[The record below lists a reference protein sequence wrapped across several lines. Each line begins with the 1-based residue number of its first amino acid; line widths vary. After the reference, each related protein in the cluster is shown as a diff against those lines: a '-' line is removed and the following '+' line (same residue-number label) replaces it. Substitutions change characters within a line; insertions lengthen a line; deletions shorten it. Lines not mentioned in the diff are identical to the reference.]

1 MAKKLYDEA
10 SVQAI
15 ASAIREKNG
24 EASTYKIGEMAAAI
38 GSISGGGI
46 ADNKTYN
53 FNNPAIQAFVSGV
66 TYTSDYSSSS
76 VDPYTRR
83 FDANLGRPNGVDAVL
98 SAGVLRQSNVG
109 MVNEEAASA
118 GTKTLY
124 NYQPQKIGD
133 YAVVS
138 SGRVSSFGSV
148 SASGKVRVIYGETL
162 KNMRDI
168 GGWTCDGGTTR
179 YGLLYRCSELT
190 GSGGGTQ
197 MSTADKNMIQNL
209 LGVRA
214 ELDMRETSED
224 GANRSFDSIV
234 TYLHQP
240 IGNYDGAFSS
250 ANISKF
256 KIAAEFL
263 MKNAIRAIPTVY
275 HCVAGADRT
284 GTITWILLGV
294 LGVSQSDCDKE
305 YEITN
310 FSGPA
315 RFRNNNLANLYA
327 YVSGLDGDDFTN
339 KCKNALI
346 SCGISIALINQF
358 RHAMIDGNPVDL
370 AEDSPFVPQEET
382 VANLKACTRMKWNNS
397 TVSGKAPTADN
408 GYLALAVT
416 VGDTWQFTDR
426 ESNTCYGIKIPSWAT
441 KVVVSTTDDSIIK
454 WSFRSYL
461 ADGTA
466 VGIADEDNSSGKYA
480 VSNAEVIQ
488 ISACYSIDGATKP
501 AWSYDSSQ
509 ITVTFTNY

>member
-1 MAKKLYDEA
+1 MAKKLYEES

-15 ASAIREKNG
+15 ANAIREKNG

-38 GSISGGGI
+38 GSISSGGI

-66 TYTSDYSSSS
+66 TYTSDYSSSL

-83 FDANLGRPNGVDAVL
+83 SDANLGRPNGVDAVL

-109 MVNEEAASA
+109 MVNEEAVSA

-148 SASGKVRVIYGETL
+148 SASGNVRVIYGETL
-162 KNMRDI
+162 KNMRDL
-168 GGWTCDGGTTR
+168 GGWTCDGGTVR
-179 YGLLYRCSELT
+179 YGLLFRSPELDDVSADDIAMLKNLL
-190 GSGGGTQ
+190 GIHHEVDMRESGAEGGGTA
-197 MSTADKNMIQNL
+197 TF
-209 LGVRA
+209 
-214 ELDMRETSED
+214 EH
-224 GANRSFDSIV
+224 
-234 TYLHQP
+234 YLHQP
-240 IGNYDGAFSS
+240 MGNYADALSTT
-250 ANISKF
+250 AYKL
-256 KIAAEFL
+256 KT
-263 MKNAIRAIPTVY
+263 KTVLEYVMNCAMQGNPCLY
-275 HCVAGADRT
+275 HCAAGADRT
-284 GTITWILLGV
+284 GTVSWILLGV

-310 FSGPA
+310 FSGPIRLRSTYLGA
-315 RFRNNNLANLYA
+315 LYNA
-327 YVSGLDGDDFTN
+327 VNALDGDDFTN
-339 KCKNALI
+339 KCKNALL

-397 TVSGKAPTADN
+397 TVSDKAPTANN

-426 ESNTCYGIKIPSWAT
+426 ESNNCYGIKIPSWAT
-441 KVVVSTTDDSIIK
+441 KIVVSTTDASIIK
-454 WSFRSYL
+454 WTFRSYL

-466 VGIADEDNSSGKYA
+466 VGDADEDNTSGKYD

-488 ISACYSIDGATKP
+488 ISACYSTDGAVKP
-501 AWSYDSSQ
+501 AWNYDSSQ
-509 ITVTFTNY
+509 ITVKFTNY

>member
-1 MAKKLYDEA
+1 M
-10 SVQAI
+10 
-15 ASAIREKNG
+15 
-24 EASTYKIGEMAAAI
+24 
-38 GSISGGGI
+38 
-46 ADNKTYN
+46 
-53 FNNPAIQAFVSGV
+53 
-66 TYTSDYSSSS
+66 
-76 VDPYTRR
+76 
-83 FDANLGRPNGVDAVL
+83 
-98 SAGVLRQSNVG
+98 
-109 MVNEEAASA
+109 
-118 GTKTLY
+118 
-124 NYQPQKIGD
+124 
-133 YAVVS
+133 S
-138 SGRVSSFGSV
+138 SGRVLSFGSV

-240 IGNYDGAFSS
+240 IGNYDGAFYS

-466 VGIADEDNSSGKYA
+466 VGISDEDNSSGKYA